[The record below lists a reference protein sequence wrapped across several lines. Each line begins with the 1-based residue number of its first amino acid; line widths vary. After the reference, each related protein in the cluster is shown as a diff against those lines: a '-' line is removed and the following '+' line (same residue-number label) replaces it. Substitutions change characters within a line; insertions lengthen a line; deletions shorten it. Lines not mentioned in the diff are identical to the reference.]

1 MIRKIPAWVALAAC
15 AASFAAGAVGFSGG
29 IASAQGGAKEP
40 GAAPAPAKEYA
51 YLPPQ
56 YGGAHIPTV
65 AEWQALQ
72 LTAMGAG
79 RIGLTKYF
87 ARNQMTCRVAPNRLE
102 LTCDM
107 IPQPEW
113 KHSLPGGKFNVP
125 NEQVAPAVTEA
136 VKVAIGDARFFFPEL
151 QEKDV
156 RVRLYIDGNSIGTY
170 EAGTL
175 KLNPQK

>member
-1 MIRKIPAWVALAAC
+1 MIRKIPIWAALAAC
-15 AASFAAGAVGFSGG
+15 VASFAAGAFAFSGG
-29 IASAQGGAKEP
+29 IASAQGGEKGP
-40 GAAPAPAKEYA
+40 GTEAPPAKEYS

-65 AEWQALQ
+65 AEWQALR

-79 RIGLTKYF
+79 RLGLTKYF
-87 ARNQMTCRVAPNRLE
+87 SRNQMTAQVGPDRLE
-102 LTCDM
+102 LTCNM
-107 IPQPEW
+107 VPLAAW

-125 NEQVAPAVTEA
+125 NEQVAPAITEA
-136 VKVAIGDARFFFPEL
+136 VKVAIGDARYFFPEV

-156 RVRLYIDGNSIGTY
+156 RVRLYIEGNSIGVY